1 LEKRGLADRL
11 AAENVAADAK
21 VCWGDEMRL
30 GLISQV
36 RKVWCSIGTK
46 IVQKIQI
53 SYKYLYLH
61 LAVDG
66 ISGTLHWEWAENMKQ
81 ETVIKVVMS
90 RQEAGIDAIIWDGA
104 SSHRA
109 NEVRKLE
116 PVLICQPPYAPE
128 LNPAERIFEAVRQ
141 EVEGIVYASLAEK
154 REVAEIFLKE
164 LAASPERIKCLAGW
178 EWIRDAL
185 NQSPIPVT

>member
-1 LEKRGLADRL
+1 MEKRGLAGRL
-11 AAENVAADAK
+11 AAENVAAGAK

-46 IVQKIQI
+46 IVQKIQV

-90 RQEAGIDAIIWDGA
+90 WQEAGIDAIIWDGA
-104 SSHRA
+104 SGKYVIQRKIHNPRERY
-109 NEVRKLE
+109 NENQLE
-116 PVLICQPPYAPE
+116 FLIY
-128 LNPAERIFEAVRQ
+128 V
-141 EVEGIVYASLAEK
+141 
-154 REVAEIFLKE
+154 
-164 LAASPERIKCLAGW
+164 
-178 EWIRDAL
+178 
-185 NQSPIPVT
+185 

>member
-11 AAENVAADAK
+11 AEENVPPDAR

-46 IVQKIQI
+46 VIQKIQI

-66 ISGTLHWEWAENMKQ
+66 LNGSLHWEWAENMKK
-81 ETVIKVVMS
+81 ETVIKVVTAW
-90 RQEAGIDAIIWDGA
+90 QNAGIDVIIWDGA

-109 NEVRKLE
+109 NEVQKLE
-116 PVLICQPPYAPE
+116 PTLICQPPYAPE
-128 LNPAERIFEAVRQ
+128 LNPAERVFEAVRQ
-141 EVEGIVYASLAEK
+141 EVEGIVYENLAKKQEAAEK
-154 REVAEIFLKE
+154 FLKE
-164 LAASPERIKCLAGW
+164 LAASPERIKSLAGW
-178 EWIRDAL
+178 EWIRNAL
-185 NQSPIPVT
+185 NSRAIPVT

>member
-1 LEKRGLADRL
+1 LEKRGLAERL

-36 RKVWCSIGTK
+36 RKVWCSIGTQV
-46 IVQKIQI
+46 VQKVQI

-66 ISGTLHWEWAENMKQ
+66 LKGSLHWQWAENMKQ
-81 ETVIKVVMS
+81 EAVLRVVTS
-90 RQEAGIDAIIWDGA
+90 WQAAGIEVIIWDGA
-104 SSHRA
+104 PSHRA
-109 NEVRKLE
+109 NEVQKLA
-116 PVLICQPPYAPE
+116 PTLICQPPYAPE

-141 EVEGIVYASLAEK
+141 EVEGVVYDTLEEKKEAAE
-154 REVAEIFLKE
+154 RFLQR
-164 LAASPERIKCLAGW
+164 LAASPERIKSLAGW

-185 NQSPIPVT
+185 NPSSIPAT